1 MRSLK
6 LILILNLFIALNALN
21 AFAADNAK
29 ISRSDIAEIVRG
41 ASRGEAEAQCALGIM
56 YLGGVS
62 VKQDDKQAFNYIKQA
77 ADKGVEF
84 ALYQTGLM
92 YARGRGVNKNLN
104 QAIKYLNKVLN
115 LNSLNNDFA
124 PYANYELGLI
134 YEAQNN
140 LKQAFNYYKNSA
152 DSGYAPAQCV
162 TGLLYAANKNYK
174 QAEFYFSQAAT
185 QGELDA
191 QRYLNYLK

>member
-6 LILILNLFIALNALN
+6 LILILILNLFIALN

-41 ASRGEAEAQCALGIM
+41 ASRDEPEAQCALGIM

-104 QAIKYLNKVLN
+104 QAIKYLNKVL
-115 LNSLNNDFA
+115 SLNNDFA

-152 DSGYAPAQCV
+152 DNGYAPAQCV
-162 TGLLYAANKNYK
+162 TGLLYAINKNYK
-174 QAEFYFSQAAT
+174 QAEFYFNQAAA
-185 QGELDA
+185 QGDLDA